1 MGAYLVGDP
10 SAADAVVVAADAPG
24 WRAPGVRRFARLLH
38 RASGA
43 LVVVPDLARGDTW
56 YGDPDPAK
64 RAREKTFAE
73 WRRGHPAERVA
84 ADAAAVGVALRER
97 GATRVAAVGVGS
109 GAGAVAALL
118 GKRAGKDA
126 GSGDAAAREK
136 KKNEEDADDAPTE
149 ATMDAGAVACA
160 VHLDAASAG
169 RAAASGVPVLF
180 VWGGGDGAAAAK
192 EATDAA
198 AEATAGASAPANGD
212 ATAKKRWRSVS
223 FGDAGEHFCFFGADA
238 GAADDADAR
247 VVDAANEIARWMF
260 RE

>member
-1 MGAYLVGDP
+1 MVGAYLVGDP
-10 SAADAVVVAADAPG
+10 SAADAVLVAADAPG

-64 RAREKTFAE
+64 RTREKTFAE
-73 WRRGHPAERVA
+73 WRGGHPAERIA

-97 GATRVAAVGVGS
+97 GATRVAAVGVGM

-118 GKRAGKDA
+118 GKRTNDR
-126 GSGDAAAREK
+126 GSGDGPGSRTSSGE
-136 KKNEEDADDAPTE
+136 PTKE
-149 ATMDAGAVACA
+149 TMDAGAVACA
-160 VHLDAASAG
+160 VDLDAASAG

-180 VWGGGDGAAAAK
+180 VWGGGDSAAAARK
-192 EATDAA
+192 A
-198 AEATAGASAPANGD
+198 AEETAGVAAPS
-212 ATAKKRWRSVS
+212 RWRSVA
-223 FGDAGEHFCFFGADA
+223 FGDAGEHFAFFGADA
-238 GAADDADAR
+238 ATAADDSRA
-247 VVDAANEIARWMF
+247 VDAANDIVDWMF

>member
-1 MGAYLVGDP
+1 MVGAYLVGDA
-10 SAADAVVVAADAPG
+10 SAADAAVVAADAPG

-64 RAREKTFAE
+64 RTREKTFAE
-73 WRRGHPAERVA
+73 WRGGHPAERIA

-97 GATRVAAVGVGS
+97 GATRVAAVGVGM

-118 GKRAGKDA
+118 GKRTNDR
-126 GSGDAAAREK
+126 GSGDGPGSRTSSGE
-136 KKNEEDADDAPTE
+136 PTKE
-149 ATMDAGAVACA
+149 TMDAGAVACA
-160 VHLDAASAG
+160 VDLDAASAG

-180 VWGGGDGAAAAK
+180 VWGGGDSAAAARK
-192 EATDAA
+192 A
-198 AEATAGASAPANGD
+198 AEETAGVAAPG
-212 ATAKKRWRSVS
+212 RWRSVA
-223 FGDAGEHFCFFGADA
+223 FGDAGEHFAFFGADA
-238 GAADDADAR
+238 ATAADDSRA
-247 VVDAANEIARWMF
+247 VDAANDIVDWMF

>member
-1 MGAYLVGDP
+1 LVGDP

-38 RASGA
+38 RQSGA

-64 RAREKTFAE
+64 RTKEKTFLE

-126 GSGDAAAREK
+126 GSGDGAAREK
-136 KKNEEDADDAPTE
+136 KNTVE
-149 ATMDAGAVACA
+149 
-160 VHLDAASAG
+160 
-169 RAAASGVPVLF
+169 
-180 VWGGGDGAAAAK
+180 
-192 EATDAA
+192 
-198 AEATAGASAPANGD
+198 
-212 ATAKKRWRSVS
+212 
-223 FGDAGEHFCFFGADA
+223 
-238 GAADDADAR
+238 
-247 VVDAANEIARWMF
+247 
-260 RE
+260 